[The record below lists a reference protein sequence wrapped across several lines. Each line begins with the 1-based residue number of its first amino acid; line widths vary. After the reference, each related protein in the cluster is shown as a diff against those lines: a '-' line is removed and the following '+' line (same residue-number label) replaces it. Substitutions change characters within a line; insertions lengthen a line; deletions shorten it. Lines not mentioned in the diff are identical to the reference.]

1 MISIISAMSKNGVIG
16 KGNKL
21 PWAGL
26 EEYKWDMKQ
35 FKHLTT
41 GNYVIMGRNTFE
53 SMGSKGLKGRR
64 NILITKNVVEYDNPT
79 FKIDHDIE
87 EVFGSLEEAIS
98 YCNKKVFNDYE
109 TIFIIGGESIYRYAL
124 ENKLVDSVYLTVF
137 DNEFEG
143 DKYFPI
149 ELLDPAKN
157 KNIDGVNI
165 NTLLNNNE
173 KGITLLYSIH
183 KHF

>member
-16 KGNKL
+16 KDNKL

-35 FKHLTT
+35 FKHLTL

-53 SMGSKGLKGRR
+53 SMGSKGLKGRK
-64 NILITKNVVEYDNPT
+64 NILITKDVVEYDNPT
-79 FKIDHDIE
+79 FKSDHNIE
-87 EVFGSLEEAIS
+87 EVFGSLEEAIN
-98 YCNKKVFNDYE
+98 YCERKAWSDYD
-109 TIFIIGGESIYRYAL
+109 TTFIIGGESIYRYAL
-124 ENKLVDSVYLTVF
+124 EKNLVDSVYLTVF
-137 DNEFEG
+137 DSEFEG
-143 DKYFPI
+143 DKKFPI

-157 KNIDGVNI
+157 KNITGVDI

-173 KGITLLYSIH
+173 NGRTLLYFIR

>member
-16 KGNKL
+16 KDNKL

-35 FKHLTT
+35 FKNLTL

-53 SMGSKGLKGRR
+53 SMGSKGLRKRK
-64 NILITKNVVEYDNPT
+64 NILITKDVVEYDNPT
-79 FKIDHDIE
+79 FKIDHNIE

-98 YCNKKVFNDYE
+98 YCNKKTNSFEGV
-109 TIFIIGGESIYRYAL
+109 FIIGGESIYRYAL

-149 ELLDPAKN
+149 ELLDPTKN
-157 KNIDGVNI
+157 KNIVI
-165 NTLLNNNE
+165 STLSDENE
-173 KGITLLYSIH
+173 NGRTLIYSIR

>member
-16 KGNKL
+16 KDNKL

-35 FKHLTT
+35 FKYLTL

-53 SMGSKGLKGRR
+53 SMGCKGLKGRK
-64 NILITKNVVEYDNPT
+64 NILITKDVVEYDNPT
-79 FKIDHDIE
+79 FKIDHNIE

-98 YCNKKVFNDYE
+98 YCNKKTNDFE
-109 TIFIIGGESIYRYAL
+109 TVFIIGGESIYKYAL
-124 ENKLVDSVYLTVF
+124 EKNLVDSVYLTVF

-149 ELLDPAKN
+149 DLLDPVKN
-157 KNIDGVNI
+157 KNIDGINV

-173 KGITLLYSIH
+173 NGRTLLYSIH
-183 KHF
+183 RHF